1 MLERIDLTPAALRQD
16 LAGARVSSR
25 RLYSVAEVVSRAADL
40 CGQSAELVRD
50 NERRWR
56 VFRIQV
62 AHVVHNLT
70 AVQPGPLDPRP

>member
-56 VFRIQV
+56 VFRARV
-62 AHVVHNLT
+62 AEV
-70 AVQPGPLDPRP
+70 LDGTPAP